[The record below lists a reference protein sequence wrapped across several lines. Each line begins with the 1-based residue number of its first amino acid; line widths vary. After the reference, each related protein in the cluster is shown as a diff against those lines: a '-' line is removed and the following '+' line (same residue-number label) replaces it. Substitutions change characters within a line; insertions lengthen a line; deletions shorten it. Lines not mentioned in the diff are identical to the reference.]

1 MAGEPVYRLPRRP
14 WNPGRTSAAET
25 GWSRTRPARG
35 IPPPPSGVKSLRAA
49 LCARL
54 AASRRRGGT
63 RGPLAGVR
71 PSAGR
76 SAAFAGRLPAA
87 GWAGLPRRRVCPCVQ
102 AGRMRALRE
111 PWRAARAVRGGG
123 RLTCWTETF
132 GASRLV
138 GAAMVQVGG
147 RKFADRLANLHE
159 GVPSFAHRRNA
170 RQANRQAERSEVDSK
185 HERSTVR
192 PDGSEDGSASSPR
205 STRGSRIPD
214 EAVGRPT

>member
-1 MAGEPVYRLPRRP
+1 MVPLARRRGYTPTPWRAAGVC
-14 WNPGRTSAAET
+14 
-25 GWSRTRPARG
+25 
-35 IPPPPSGVKSLRAA
+35 AA

-54 AASRRRGGT
+54 RASRRRGGT

-76 SAAFAGRLPAA
+76 SAVFAVTATGNRLGGASPS
-87 GWAGLPRRRVCPCVQ
+87 AGLPMRVGGPYARVARTL
-102 AGRMRALRE
+102 AGRSGRPGR
-111 PWRAARAVRGGG
+111 G
-123 RLTCWTETF
+123 RLTCWTGTF

-159 GVPSFAHRRNA
+159 GAPSFSHRRNA
-170 RQANRQAERSEVDSK
+170 RQGQQASRTIRVDSK

-192 PDGSEDGSASSPR
+192 PDGSGDGSASSPR